1 MTDAFWSV
9 DERGAVL
16 ELESLAVVLEVAPP
30 VDVPEGLSRHQSD
43 TLASVLEDP
52 EGWVDRARAFVGEL
66 DVDVV
71 RSSLSNVEIRVPA
84 REPLVALVADWSA
97 DPERGLSVV
106 FWGGR
111 ARRWGGRAEGM
122 LWRGPST

>member
-1 MTDAFWSV
+1 MTDAWWTV

-16 ELESLAVVLEVAPP
+16 QLESLAVVLEVGAP
-30 VDVPEGLSRHQSD
+30 VDVPEGLSTHQSD

-52 EGWVDRARAFVGEL
+52 EAWVDRTRAFVGEL
-66 DVDVV
+66 GVDVA
-71 RSSLSNVEIRVPA
+71 RAALSNVEIRVPA
-84 REPLVALVADWSA
+84 REPLVALVADWSD

-111 ARRWGGRAEGM
+111 ARRWGARAEGM
-122 LWRGPST
+122 LWRGSST